1 MNLIY
6 VLFFTL
12 LFSSYNVKNNN
23 QSMLGN
29 IPVNSNTSGD
39 GVPSEIVDLL
49 YLKLLTQPFSQPE
62 ESIDYTNQYK
72 ILVTKSNK
80 LEIDKFDVSWI
91 EMTSGNNYTNSIPW
105 QSNFQDQILYLLNDK
120 WVISEVIPHISN
132 SEFEQKI
139 YIFRRLIKR

>member
-29 IPVNSNTSGD
+29 IPVNSSTSGD

-49 YLKLLTQPFSQPE
+49 YLKLLTQPFSQQE

>member
-12 LFSSYNVKNNN
+12 LFSYNVKNNN

-29 IPVNSNTSGD
+29 IPVNSSTSGD

>member
-1 MNLIY
+1 M
-6 VLFFTL
+6 
-12 LFSSYNVKNNN
+12 
-23 QSMLGN
+23 
-29 IPVNSNTSGD
+29 
-39 GVPSEIVDLL
+39 
-49 YLKLLTQPFSQPE
+49 
-62 ESIDYTNQYK
+62 
-72 ILVTKSNK
+72 VTKSNK

>member
-12 LFSSYNVKNNN
+12 LFSYNVKNNN
-23 QSMLGN
+23 QIMLGN
-29 IPVNSNTSGD
+29 IPVNNSTSGD

-49 YLKLLTQPFSQPE
+49 YLKLLTQPFTQPE

-80 LEIDKFDVSWI
+80 LEINKFDVSWI

-132 SEFEQKI
+132 KEFEQKI
-139 YIFRRLIKR
+139 YIFRRIIKK

>member
-29 IPVNSNTSGD
+29 IPVNSSTSGD

-91 EMTSGNNYTNSIPW
+91 EMKTGNNYTNSIPW

>member
-29 IPVNSNTSGD
+29 IPVNSSTSGD

-62 ESIDYTNQYK
+62 ESINYTNQYK

-120 WVISEVIPHISN
+120 WIISEVIPHISN

>member
-29 IPVNSNTSGD
+29 IPVNSSTSGD

>member
-12 LFSSYNVKNNN
+12 LFSPYNVKNNN

-29 IPVNSNTSGD
+29 IPVNSSTSGD

>member
-29 IPVNSNTSGD
+29 IPVNSSTSGD

-132 SEFEQKI
+132 KEFEQKI

>member
-29 IPVNSNTSGD
+29 IPANSSISGD

-62 ESIDYTNQYK
+62 ESINYTNQYK